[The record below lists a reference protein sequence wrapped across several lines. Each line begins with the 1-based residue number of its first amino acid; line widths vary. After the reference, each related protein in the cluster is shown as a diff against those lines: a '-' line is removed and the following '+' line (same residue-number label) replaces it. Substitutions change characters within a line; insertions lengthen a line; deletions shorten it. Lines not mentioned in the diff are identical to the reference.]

1 MSKPKSES
9 FITYAD
15 HIEEGKRGTL
25 VMFCK
30 PDPEDLEMLVLPYT
44 YCPNVADLLDESNW
58 ETIKSRLSEADPDG
72 QDHRVASFGHWVTPY
87 DLMLVRPGTPAHDA
101 AVELM
106 EDYDAYPVLDED
118 DFSNREQEAYSEQL
132 TDAFNDLS
140 IVANGVTLKGKS
152 NEYTALWA
160 AVDQYLCRSET
171 PEYVGKDELT
181 EALYHLGFAYNDTEM
196 QWEGTIEIPAWVGS
210 ADESEES

>member
-25 VMFCK
+25 VMFGK

-58 ETIKSRLSEADPDG
+58 ETIQARLSEADPDG
-72 QDHRVASFGHWVTPY
+72 QDHRVARFGHWATPY
-87 DLMLVRPGTPAHDA
+87 NLMLVRPGTPAHDA

-106 EDYDAYPVLDED
+106 EDYDAHPVLDED
-118 DFSNREQEAYSEQL
+118 DLSEREQEAYSEQL
-132 TDAFNDLS
+132 TEAFEGLS
-140 IVANGVTLKGKS
+140 IVVNGVSIEGES
-152 NEYTALWA
+152 NEYTALWS
-160 AVDQYLCRSET
+160 AVDQYLNRSET
-171 PEYVGKDELT
+171 PEYVDRYDVEEALT
-181 EALYHLGFAYNDTEM
+181 ELGFTYNDAGM
-196 QWEGTIEIPAWVGS
+196 QWEGTIEIPAWVK
-210 ADESEES
+210 ESEEA